1 MRTPATD
8 AQFAEA
14 KRANLTFKRTVAE
27 VQEQIFVG
35 DWSVAE
41 YGDVPKSCREGG
53 GYEFFLRRR
62 LPDGFSFHE
71 QGPRKM
77 VELHS
82 WMALHGWKMEPIPRY
97 SEGIDNVVV
106 MGSKR
111 DGNVARLDVDLLPG
125 VAADGTID
133 VLQLRATSTC
143 EPGVAIE
150 VLERLRGPYTG
161 RPEDPGLP
169 SLESPRDTPLFE
181 PFDQK
186 TPHPKPAES
195 DQ

>member
-1 MRTPATD
+1 MRTAADD
-8 AQFAEA
+8 AEFAMARDE
-14 KRANLTFKRTVAE
+14 NFIFKRTVAE
-27 VQEQIFVG
+27 VQEQIFTG
-35 DWSVAE
+35 GWSVGE
-41 YGDVPKSCREGG
+41 YGDVPSACGG
-53 GYEFFLRRR
+53 DGYAFFMVRW
-62 LPDGFSFHE
+62 LPDGFSFQE
-71 QGPRKM
+71 QGPQKM

-125 VAADGTID
+125 VAADGTTD
-133 VLQLRATSTC
+133 VLQLRAKSTC
-143 EPGVAIE
+143 QPGAATEI
-150 VLERLRGPYTG
+150 LERLRGPFQAV
-161 RPEDPGLP
+161 PVDPGLP
-169 SLESPRDTPLFE
+169 NLESPRDTPLFE

-186 TPHPKPAES
+186 TPHPRPAES